1 MACFHTTIYRLTS
14 WVSDISRLSID
25 NSLELYY
32 FQKNWNYVSKHFSY
46 LQNMSKTKMPNKVH
60 HNKNISNWWRFE
72 DFWPKF
78 WKKKNKIILLSNYV
92 QIMKTPNLHHS
103 MNLIRLSKS
112 KFFIAYFCLNW
123 HKKPH
128 KLCKI
133 MHTFCCFYVLFMYN
147 WRVLH
152 YLSTL

>member
-1 MACFHTTIYRLTS
+1 MYLSIFHTFRIWANQKCPIKYITTKIFL
-14 WVSDISRLSID
+14 ID
-25 NSLELYY
+25 EGLKI
-32 FQKNWNYVSKHFSY
+32 FG
-46 LQNMSKTKMPNKVH
+46 
-60 HNKNISNWWRFE
+60 
-72 DFWPKF
+72 PKF

-103 MNLIRLSKS
+103 MNLISPSKS

-133 MHTFCCFYVLFMYN
+133 MHTLDVLLLRTFYVELESFSLLGHTVKNKCRKKCKSSKMESIL
-147 WRVLH
+147 VL
-152 YLSTL
+152 LPAF